1 MQAKLKN
8 KWECYKETEGT
19 TNKMIDS
26 ADKANQERLEET
38 VIKIMIEKFGIL
50 PFELLNQ
57 AKENLYL
64 DFRGE
69 NMTINERLKLKE
81 QVDDYFEQ
89 LPANVRKNYD
99 DNKQL
104 FYEQIITGEFEQLV
118 KDNIFTQEQAE
129 NYTNTINSTKQKI
142 DDMSKQI
149 EMMKGQINE
158 YEKQTSI
165 KENSNVLNG

>member
-1 MQAKLKN
+1 MQVKLKN

-19 TNKMIDS
+19 TNKMVDS

-38 VIKIMIEKFGIL
+38 DIKIMIEKYGIL

-99 DNKQL
+99 DDKQL
-104 FYEQIITGEFEQLV
+104 FYEQIVTGEFEQLI
-118 KDNIFTQEQAE
+118 KDNVFTQEQAD
-129 NYTNTINSTKQKI
+129 NYASTINSTKQKI
-142 DDMSKQI
+142 NDMTKQI
-149 EMMKGQINE
+149 EMMKGKLDE
-158 YEKQTSI
+158 YEKQTTTEKNNNI
-165 KENSNVLNG
+165 LNG

>member
-1 MQAKLKN
+1 MKVKLKN

-38 VIKIMIEKFGIL
+38 DIKIMIEKYGIL

-64 DFRGE
+64 DFRGDS
-69 NMTINERLKLKE
+69 MTLNEKLKLKE

-89 LPANVRKNYD
+89 LPANVRKNYN

-104 FYEQIITGEFEQLV
+104 FYEQIITGEFEQLI
-118 KDNIFTQEQAE
+118 KDNVFTQEQAE
-129 NYTNTINSTKQKI
+129 NYKNTINSTKT
-142 DDMSKQI
+142 QI
-149 EMMKGQINE
+149 EDMKKQLETMKGKLNE
-158 YEKQTSI
+158 YENQNVSETNNNI
-165 KENSNVLNG
+165 LNS